1 MRGDEVKDKEDQSI
15 FKNIR
20 VWIFILAL
28 LASLAGIQPW
38 YSADEGFTT
47 NLNYGL
53 DLEGGSWLQVKLQGA
68 VTQVDAD
75 PGAIVK
81 QMVESM
87 IGTSIEVTDVNIP
100 IDGSSNEQNYVT
112 FTTDDYFTQSQIDLL
127 GLGQA
132 TINRN
137 RNDGKTEVTLY
148 STKESL
154 IIAFLSNSLN
164 TEVVPLYYADGIEY
178 EIRAAVSEQEL
189 QDLMATVGGSIVKN
203 MDGTLKY
210 REGVTTETRD
220 MTKDI
225 LGNKLNS
232 LGLKDIPVRTYGED
246 YILIDFAGI
255 DLATAKDIA
264 EKPGKFE
271 IRIQTTGNDSVHV
284 LYGDDIESVGVPGFH
299 DGQWNTPF
307 RLKESGALALQK
319 IAIETGAAD
328 NPDAHWLNMYL
339 DDNMVYSAPL
349 SPSAAARLK
358 DLPIYAW
365 ESSTGGDEDSKVQAE
380 QLQIHLRAGALPVNV
395 ELVGSGHVDA
405 ALGKQFKTQSAIAG
419 LLSLLAVAFVVFR
432 RYRQKEILIPMI
444 ATSISEVFMI
454 LGFAGAVGWQLDLPS
469 IAGIIAV
476 IGTGIDHLVIIT
488 DEVLYE
494 GKLPSTKIYIERITK
509 AFGIIFAAATTT
521 IIAMSP
527 LVVMGFGALKWFAI
541 ITIIGVMI
549 GVLIARPVYGVVI
562 KELLQKAD

>member
-1 MRGDEVKDKEDQSI
+1 MRGDDEKNKENQSI
-15 FKNIR
+15 FKDIR
-20 VWIFILAL
+20 VRIFIIAL
-28 LASLAGIQPW
+28 LASLVAIHPW
-38 YSADEGFTT
+38 YAPDEGFTT

-53 DLEGGSWLQVKLQGA
+53 DLEGGSWLQIKLQGA
-68 VTQVDAD
+68 VAQVDAD

-81 QMVESM
+81 QMVEST

-100 IDGSSNEQNYVT
+100 SDGVSNGQTYVT
-112 FTTDDYFTQSQIDLL
+112 FITDDYFTQSQIDLL

-132 TINRN
+132 TIKRKDD
-137 RNDGKTEVTLY
+137 RTEVTLY
-148 STKESL
+148 SSKESL
-154 IIAFLSNSLN
+154 IVAFLSNSLN
-164 TEVVPLYYADGIEY
+164 TEVVPIAYTDGIQY
-178 EIRAAVSEQEL
+178 EIRTAVSEQEL
-189 QDLMATVGGSIVKN
+189 QDLMASVGGSIVKN
-203 MDGTLKY
+203 TDGTLKY

-220 MTKDI
+220 MTKNI
-225 LGNKLNS
+225 LSDKLNS
-232 LGLKDIPVRTYGED
+232 LGLKDIPVRTVGED

-271 IRIQTTGNDSVHV
+271 IRLQTVGNDTVHV

-299 DGQWNTPF
+299 DGQWHTPF
-307 RLKESGALALQK
+307 RLTETGALALQR
-319 IAIETGAAD
+319 IAIETGASD
-328 NPDAHWLNMYL
+328 NPEAHWLNMYL
-339 DDNMVYSAPL
+339 DDNEVYSAPL
-349 SPSAAARLK
+349 SSSAAARIK
-358 DLPIYAW
+358 EFPIYAW
-365 ESSTGGDEDSKVQAE
+365 ESSTGGDEESKVQAE

-395 ELVGSGHVDA
+395 ELIGSGHVDA
-405 ALGKQFKTQSAIAG
+405 ALGKQFKTQSVIAG

-432 RYRQKEILIPMI
+432 RYHQKEILIPMI

-494 GKLPSTKIYIERITK
+494 GKLPSTKVYLERITK

-521 IIAMSP
+521 TIAMSP

-541 ITIIGVMI
+541 ITIVGVMI
-549 GVLIARPVYGVVI
+549 GVLIARPVYGIVI
-562 KELLQKAD
+562 KKVLQDSE

>member
-15 FKNIR
+15 FKDIR
-20 VWIFILAL
+20 VRIFIIAL
-28 LASLAGIQPW
+28 LASLVAIHPW
-38 YSADEGFTT
+38 YVADEGFTT

-53 DLEGGSWLQVKLQGA
+53 DLEGGSWLQIKLQGA
-68 VTQVDAD
+68 IAQVDAD

-81 QMVESM
+81 QMVEST
-87 IGTSIEVTDVNIP
+87 IGTSIEITDVNIP
-100 IDGSSNEQNYVT
+100 SDGSSNGQTYVM

-132 TINRN
+132 TINRQ
-137 RNDGKTEVTLY
+137 DDQTEVTLY

-154 IIAFLSNSLN
+154 IVAFLSNSLN
-164 TEVVPLYYADGIEY
+164 TEVVPIAYTDGIQY
-178 EIRAAVSEQEL
+178 EIRTAVSEQEL

-203 MDGTLKY
+203 TDGTLKY

-225 LGNKLNS
+225 LGDKLNS
-232 LGLKDIPVRTYGED
+232 LGLKDIPVRTVGED

-307 RLKESGALALQK
+307 RLTETGALALQR

-339 DDNMVYSAPL
+339 DDNEVYSAPL
-349 SPSAAARLK
+349 SPSAAERLK
-358 DLPIYAW
+358 QFPIYAW
-365 ESSTGGDEDSKVQAE
+365 ESSTGGDEESKIQAE

-405 ALGKQFKTQSAIAG
+405 ALGKQFKTQSALAG
-419 LLSLLAVAFVVFR
+419 FLSLLAVAFVVFR
-432 RYRQKEILIPMI
+432 RYHQKEILIPMI

-454 LGFAGAVGWQLDLPS
+454 LGFACAVGWQLDLAS

-488 DEVLYE
+488 DEVLHE
-494 GKLPSTKIYIERITK
+494 GKLPSTKVYLERITK

-521 IIAMSP
+521 MIAMSP

-541 ITIIGVMI
+541 ITIVGVMI
-549 GVLIARPVYGVVI
+549 GVLIARPVYGIVI
-562 KELLQKAD
+562 KEVLKKAD

>member
-20 VWIFILAL
+20 VRLFILVL
-28 LASLAGIQPW
+28 LAALVAIHPW
-38 YSADEGFTT
+38 YAADEGFTT

-53 DLEGGSWLQVKLQGA
+53 DLEGGSWLQIKLQGA
-68 VTQVDAD
+68 VAQVDAD
-75 PGAIVK
+75 PGMIVK
-81 QMVESM
+81 QMIEST
-87 IGTSIEVTDVNIP
+87 IGKSIEITDVGIP
-100 IDGSSNEQNYVT
+100 DDGATNGQAYVT
-112 FTTDDYFTQSQIDLL
+112 FTTDNLFTQSQMDLL

-132 TINRN
+132 TINRKDN
-137 RNDGKTEVTLY
+137 KTEVTLY

-154 IIAFLSNSLN
+154 IVAFLSNSLS
-164 TEVVPLYYADGIEY
+164 TEVVPIAYVDGVQY
-178 EIRAAVSEQEL
+178 EIRTAVSEQEL

-203 MDGTLKY
+203 TDGTMKY

-220 MTKDI
+220 MTKNI
-225 LGNKLNS
+225 LSDKLNS
-232 LGLKDIPVRTYGED
+232 LGLKDIPVRTVGED

-307 RLKESGALALQK
+307 RLTKTGALAFQRV
-319 IAIETGAAD
+319 AIETGASD
-328 NPDAHWLNMYL
+328 NPEAHWLDMYL
-339 DDNMVYSAPL
+339 DENVVYSAPL
-349 SPSAAARLK
+349 SPSAAARIK
-358 DLPIYAW
+358 EIPIYAW
-365 ESSTGGDEDSKVQAE
+365 ESSTGGDEESKIQAE

-405 ALGKQFKTQSAIAG
+405 GLGKQFKTQSVIAG

-432 RYRQKEILIPMI
+432 RYHQKEILIPMV
-444 ATSISEVFMI
+444 ATSVSEVFMI
-454 LGFAGAVGWQLDLPS
+454 LGFAGAVGWQLDLAS

-494 GKLPSTKIYIERITK
+494 GKLPSTKIYLERITK
-509 AFGIIFAAATTT
+509 AFAIIFAAAATTT
-521 IIAMSP
+521 IAMSP
-527 LVVMGFGALKWFAI
+527 LVVMGFGALKGFAI
-541 ITIIGVMI
+541 TTIVGVMI
-549 GVLIARPVYGVVI
+549 GVLVARPVYGIVI
-562 KELLQKAD
+562 KELLQKSEQ